1 MDPNQILSRAGHS
14 AVVLLEVLALVWI
27 GKKATERLTR
37 TDFDRE
43 LMTVDNPAAG
53 LTLAGFYLALFV
65 ALSGLLAGEAHS
77 LKRDVLCTA
86 GYGAAT
92 IAGLILSASLWRP
105 ILHIDFRK
113 DVLEA
118 KNFGAALM
126 AAATLVGSGL
136 VFRGAL
142 HGESATWWAVGVF
155 FLIGEGALFLSI
167 LLYEWITPYSVY
179 QEVTQKTNVA
189 AAIGMAGAVIASGL
203 IIGNAM
209 EGDFDGWRASLRESL
224 IHLIPLAALPLVRLL
239 IVRGLLLSF
248 RNVNREIVED
258 RNPAVGLVEA
268 AAYVGMAVFVLQ
280 LL

>member
-1 MDPNQILSRAGHS
+1 MAERASMAPHLITPRAIIPRYCSGEGMDPNQILSRAGHS

-53 LTLAGFYLALFV
+53 LTLAGCYLALFV

-77 LKRDVLCTA
+77 LKRDALCTA

-105 ILHIDFRK
+105 ILHIDLRK

-167 LLYEWITPYSVY
+167 LFYEWITPYSVY

-189 AAIGMAGAVIASGL
+189 AAIGIAGAVIAPGL
-203 IIGNAM
+203 
-209 EGDFDGWRASLRESL
+209 
-224 IHLIPLAALPLVRLL
+224 
-239 IVRGLLLSF
+239 
-248 RNVNREIVED
+248 
-258 RNPAVGLVEA
+258 
-268 AAYVGMAVFVLQ
+268 
-280 LL
+280 